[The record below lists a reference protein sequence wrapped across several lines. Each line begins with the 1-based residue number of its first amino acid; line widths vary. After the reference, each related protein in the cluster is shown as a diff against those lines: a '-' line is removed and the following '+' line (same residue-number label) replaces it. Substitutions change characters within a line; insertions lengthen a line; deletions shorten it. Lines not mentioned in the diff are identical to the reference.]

1 METILI
7 YDDQPAVC
15 FELKCFLQQVLAP
28 EWADIHTACSMTEAQ
43 ELLTQRH
50 FSIIFLDIELEE
62 QNSGIDFA
70 QGLQTSDPDI
80 SLVYITAHIKY
91 CEDIFQT
98 DPSAFLLKPFTEER
112 VRNVLSLIDSKRKRE
127 LILELHISKNSVK
140 KIQLDRISY
149 IETINRRLT
158 FYDLECRK
166 VHEFY
171 GKKLAWISEQ
181 LPDSFLQCHQSIC
194 VNLKLVDKI
203 CRYHFTLRNGK
214 QIPISQSRFQETK
227 ERYLAFLGGSL

>member
-15 FELKCFLQQVLAP
+15 LELKCFLQQVLAP
-28 EWADIHTACSMTEAQ
+28 EVADIHTACSMTEAK
-43 ELLTQRH
+43 ELLAQRH

-70 QGLQTSDPDI
+70 KGLQTSDPDI
-80 SLVYITAHIKY
+80 SLVFITAHIKY

-112 VRNVLSLIDSKRKRE
+112 VRNVLSLIYNKRKE
-127 LILELHISKNSVK
+127 YQYLYLHISKNTVE

-149 IETINRRLT
+149 IEMINRRLT
-158 FYDLECRK
+158 FYDMDCRK
-166 VHEFY
+166 VCEFY
-171 GKKLAWISEQ
+171 GKKLSWISEQ
-181 LPDSFLQCHQSIC
+181 LPDSFFQCHQSIC
-194 VNLKLVDKI
+194 VNLKFVNKI
-203 CRYHFTLRNGK
+203 CRYHFTLRNEK
-214 QIPISQSRFQETK
+214 QLPISQSRFQETK